1 MSRTPFDT
9 FAKDLMVALLSPLGH
24 AKEDARIVSDP
35 QYADVYFRPS
45 PGLGTITP
53 RDGFVHLLASA
64 GRSIFEVARQPPDLA
79 EMASW
84 QRKQLALWQ
93 SEQNTARRKKVPPP
107 PLPPVLWGLSSG
119 PPEQA
124 MKGYKLAPM
133 DATVWPRGCYDGTPE
148 GTFRLVVLSELPRTR
163 DTLLVRT
170 MGRGVTFREAME
182 DLDALPPEAP
192 ERALARP
199 FLVSLTLQLQNDPT
213 DEAQEMLMQS
223 QKLYEEYTQK
233 VRAEGRKEGLK
244 EGRKEGRE
252 EGLEKGLRDAIV
264 AVCAARGLTLRAVH
278 RAKLTAEADP
288 AVLRRWLARAA
299 TATHAAEVFAA
310 DAG

>member
-45 PGLGTITP
+45 PGLGSITP

-93 SEQNTARRKKVPPP
+93 SEQNTARRKKAPPP
-107 PLPPVLWGLSSG
+107 PLPPVLWGL
-119 PPEQA
+119 
-124 MKGYKLAPM
+124 LAPM

-148 GTFRLVVLSELPRTR
+148 GTLRLVVLSELPRTR

-233 VRAEGRKEGLK
+233 VRAEGRKEG
-244 EGRKEGRE
+244 RE
-252 EGLEKGLRDAIV
+252 EGLEKGLRDGVV

-278 RAKLTAEADP
+278 RAKLTAETDP

-299 TATHAAEVFAA
+299 TATHVAEVFAA

>member
-45 PGLGTITP
+45 PGLGPIAP
-53 RDGFVHLLASA
+53 RDGFVQLLASV

-93 SEQNTARRKKVPPP
+93 SEQNTARRKKVAPP

-124 MKGYKLAPM
+124 MRGYKLAPM

-182 DLDALPPEAP
+182 DLDALPPDAP

-213 DEAQEMLMQS
+213 AEAQEMLMQS
-223 QKLYEEYTQK
+223 QKLYEEYTRK
-233 VRAEGRKEGLK
+233 VRAEGRK

-252 EGLEKGLRDAIV
+252 EGLERGLRDGIV
-264 AVCAARGLTLRAVH
+264 AVCAARGLTLRAGH

-299 TATHAAEVFAA
+299 TATRAAEVFAE